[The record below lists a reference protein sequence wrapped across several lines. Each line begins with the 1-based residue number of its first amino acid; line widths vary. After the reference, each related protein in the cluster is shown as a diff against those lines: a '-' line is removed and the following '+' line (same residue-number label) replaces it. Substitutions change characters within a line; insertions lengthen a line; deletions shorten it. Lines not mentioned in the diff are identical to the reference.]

1 MTYAQLTFGQRYQ
14 IKALLD
20 IGTPRHKIA
29 EAVGVHKSTIT
40 REISR
45 NSGERGYRPK
55 QAQEKA
61 LARKQEKSKPRI
73 GEKVWA
79 LVEKTLREDWSPEQ
93 VSGKLKASGIPVS
106 HERIYQHIYADKR
119 TGGTLW
125 QHLRHP
131 KKYRKRAGGRDRR
144 GKIRNRRSID
154 ERPAIVDERSRIG
167 DWEADLIVGKNRQGV
182 ALTLTERNS
191 RFTLLRTFDSK
202 HAAPI
207 TEGII
212 ELLKWDARLKTI
224 TFDNGKEFAGH
235 EEVAAALNAD
245 CYFAHPYASWER
257 GTNENTNG
265 LIRQY
270 LPKNRSLK
278 NVSMEEEN
286 MIMDKLNLR
295 PRKCLDFKTPY
306 EVFFG
311 HQPVALTSRIQV
323 L

>member
-1 MTYAQLTFGQRYQ
+1 MTYAQLTYEQRYQ

-20 IGTPRHKIA
+20 IDTPRHKIA
-29 EAVGVHKSTIT
+29 ETVGVHKSTVT
-40 REISR
+40 REINR
-45 NSGERGYRPK
+45 NSGKRGYRPN
-55 QAQEKA
+55 QAHEKA

-73 GEKVWA
+73 SEKVWA

-93 VSGKLKASGIPVS
+93 VSGKLKSSGISVS

-119 TGGTLW
+119 DGGTLW
-125 QHLRHP
+125 RHLRHP

-144 GKIRNRRSID
+144 GQIRNRRSID

-167 DWEADLIVGKNRQGV
+167 DWEADLIVGKDRQGV
-182 ALTLTERNS
+182 ALTLTERKS

-257 GTNENTNG
+257 GSNENTNG

-278 NVSMEEEN
+278 NISMEEEA
-286 MIMDKLNLR
+286 MIMDKLNSR

-311 HQPVALTSRIQV
+311 HPSVALTT
-323 L
+323 

>member
-1 MTYAQLTFGQRYQ
+1 MSTYAQLTREQRYQ

-20 IGTPRHKIA
+20 TEHNQREIA
-29 EAVGVHKSTIT
+29 DLLGVHKSSIQ
-40 REISR
+40 RELKR
-45 NSGERGYRPK
+45 NRGKRGYRPN
-55 QAQEKA
+55 QAHEKA
-61 LARKQEKSKPRI
+61 LSRRAKKALPRI
-73 GEKVWA
+73 GAAVWS
-79 LVEKTLREDWSPEQ
+79 LVEKELCEDWSPEQ
-93 VSGKLKASGIPVS
+93 VSGRLKEDKIFVS
-106 HERIYQHIYADKR
+106 HERIYQYVYADKR
-119 TGGTLW
+119 VGGALW
-125 QHLRHP
+125 KHLRHP

-144 GKIRNRRSID
+144 GKIPNRRSIE

-167 DWEADLIVGKNRQGV
+167 DWEADLIVGKNHQGV

-191 RFTLLRTFDSK
+191 RFTLLRTFPSK
-202 HAAPI
+202 HADPI
-207 TEGII
+207 TQGIK

-235 EEVAAALNAD
+235 EEVASALNVD
-245 CYFAHPYASWER
+245 CYFAHPYSSWER

-270 LPKNRSLK
+270 LLKSRNLK
-278 NVSMEEEN
+278 NVSMEEV

-311 HQPVALTSRIQV
+311 HQPVALTT
-323 L
+323 